1 MFSAFFISALY
12 CFVFF
17 FKNELSRSTFLLCMK
32 LSWSTASRIV
42 LYSLELIF
50 HAAKLINLLHTSWS
64 VARPSYG

>member
-32 LSWSTASRIV
+32 LSWSTANRIV
-42 LYSLELIF
+42 LYSLDLIE
-50 HAAKLINLLHTSWS
+50 IRSS
-64 VARPSYG
+64 